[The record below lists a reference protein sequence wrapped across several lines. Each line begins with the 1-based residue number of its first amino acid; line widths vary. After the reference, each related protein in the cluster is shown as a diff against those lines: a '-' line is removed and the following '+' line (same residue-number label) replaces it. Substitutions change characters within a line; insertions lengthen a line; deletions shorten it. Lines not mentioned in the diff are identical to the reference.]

1 MSSSHW
7 PSWSTFSVAVA
18 APDQP
23 HGIPVLN
30 MTKKGISVKLRRPAA
45 AVVALSLAVGLG
57 GCNRVSAQEAAIP
70 VIGLAV
76 ANLQA
81 DFFNQIKQAVDAE
94 AKSRGVKV
102 RVADAGGDAATQ
114 INQIQDF
121 ITRQVDAIIY
131 IPAGA
136 TAASVPVKAAHRAKI
151 PVIAVDRNAPN
162 APGDTFI
169 ATDSV
174 AAARTLGEYVIEQTN
189 GKGDVA
195 ILQGQIGTT
204 PQLDRQK
211 GFEEA
216 LATAPGLKVVA
227 QRPADWSQDKAFAV
241 AQDMIQAHPDINVF
255 WGQADA
261 MALGAAQAARNA
273 NLNPFPLLAGFDGD
287 YAGLEAIRDG
297 KIDAT
302 MVQQTQLMGRMAVDS
317 ALDIIDGKQP
327 PKEQLQ
333 KAFLL
338 TKADPKKAQQYI
350 DNHP

>member
-1 MSSSHW
+1 M
-7 PSWSTFSVAVA
+7 
-18 APDQP
+18 
-23 HGIPVLN
+23 N
-30 MTKKGISVKLRRPAA
+30 LRRPAI
-45 AVVALSLAVGLG
+45 AVLAVTIAVAATA
-57 GCNRVSAQEAAIP
+57 CNRDQAAGNTT

-81 DFFNQIKQAVDAE
+81 DFFNQIKQSVDAE
-94 AKSRGVKV
+94 AKKRGVTV
-102 RVADAGGDAATQ
+102 RVADAGGDSARQ
-114 INQIQDF
+114 IDQIQDF

-136 TAASVPVKAAHRAKI
+136 TAASVPVKAAHRAKPPI
-151 PVIAVDRNAPN
+151 PVIAVDRNAPR

-174 AAARTLGEYVIEQTN
+174 AAARTLGDYVIKQTG
-189 GKGDVA
+189 GKGNVA

-216 LATAPGLKVVA
+216 LTAAPQLKVVA

-241 AQDMIQAHPDINVF
+241 AQDMIQANRNITVF

-273 NLNPFPLLAGFDGD
+273 NLNPFPIVVGFDGD
-287 YAGLEAIRDG
+287 FAGLEAVRDG
-297 KIDAT
+297 RIDAT
-302 MVQQTQLMGRMAVDS
+302 MVQKTQLMGRLAVGAAMD
-317 ALDIIDGKQP
+317 AAAGKQL
-327 PKEQLQ
+327 PKVQLQ
-333 KAFLL
+333 QAALL
-338 TKADPKKAQQYI
+338 TKDDRAKAQEYI
-350 DNHP
+350 SNHP